1 MRLRSLALAALA
13 ALAAACT
20 FPDVDYADG
29 GASSGAGGSC
39 PGLDPCTAAA
49 ASCAA
54 MANGVWTTCTTA
66 CHAAMGCTNKCDLD
80 QATALSTCD
89 ATCTSCAP
97 PGCSTAAAACKAAAG
112 M

>member
-1 MRLRSLALAALA
+1 MRPLALAALA

-29 GASSGAGGSC
+29 GDAGGSC

-49 ASCAA
+49 SGCAA
-54 MANGVWTTCTTA
+54 TANGVWTACNTTCGTN
-66 CHAAMGCTNKCDLD
+66 MGCTKKCDMD
-80 QATALSTCD
+80 RMTALAGCD
-89 ATCTSCAP
+89 MTCTSCAP
-97 PGCSTAAAACKAAAG
+97 PACSTAADACKAAAG